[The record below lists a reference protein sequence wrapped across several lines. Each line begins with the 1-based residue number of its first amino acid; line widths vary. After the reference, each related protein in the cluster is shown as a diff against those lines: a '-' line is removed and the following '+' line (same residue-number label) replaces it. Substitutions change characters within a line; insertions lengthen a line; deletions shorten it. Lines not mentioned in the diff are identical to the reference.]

1 MNRRQLLKLLALGVA
16 GHTLDID
23 RLLWVPG
30 SKTIFIPSPSISL
43 GEIVALEFERIIP
56 HLRNL
61 FERDDTFY
69 RLLRTECVQINASP
83 LKIPLQLK
91 PGGGKGN

>member
-30 SKTIFIPSPSISL
+30 SKTIFIPKPTLSL
-43 GEIVALEFERIIP
+43 SEIVAAEWAAIAP
-56 HLRNL
+56 KMHQL

-69 RLLRTECVQINASP
+69 TALLSMKPPHVIGGRD
-83 LKIPLQLK
+83 LRIPLIIK
-91 PGGGKGN
+91 PGEMK

>member
-1 MNRRQLLKLLALGVA
+1 MNRRQLLRLLALGVV

-30 SKTIFIPSPSISL
+30 QKTIFLPVTIKPISWDI
-43 GEIVALEFERIIP
+43 GTVVAMEINRISKYLP
-56 HLRNL
+56 LL

-69 RLLRTECVQINASP
+69 RVMDKR
-83 LKIPLQLK
+83 
-91 PGGGKGN
+91 

>member
-1 MNRRQLLKLLALGVA
+1 MNRRAFLRLLASGVV

-30 SKTIFIPSPSISL
+30 QKTIFLPTEHHTGLTTSQ
-43 GEIVALEFERIIP
+43 IVAIELERIMP
-56 HLRNL
+56 HIRNL

-69 RLLRTECVQINASP
+69 RLLNKDK
-83 LKIPLQLK
+83 L
-91 PGGGKGN
+91 

>member
-30 SKTIFIPSPSISL
+30 SKTIFLPSTNPSLSL
-43 GEIVALEFERIIP
+43 SEIVAIELERIIP
-56 HLRNL
+56 HLRTI
-61 FERDDTFY
+61 FEREDTFY
-69 RLLRTECVQINASP
+69 SSLKKGQIE
-83 LKIPLQLK
+83 
-91 PGGGKGN
+91 

>member
-1 MNRRQLLKLLALGVA
+1 MNRRQLLRLLALGVV

-30 SKTIFIPSPSISL
+30 QKTIFLPVTIKPVSWDIGTVVAMEINRISKYL
-43 GEIVALEFERIIP
+43 PL
-56 HLRNL
+56 L

-69 RLLRTECVQINASP
+69 RVMDR
-83 LKIPLQLK
+83 K
-91 PGGGKGN
+91 